1 MAQYADAVA
10 EQLGLTA
17 ARRRWLRRGAL
28 LHDIGKLGVS
38 NTILDKPG
46 SLTPEEWGQVRAHA
60 RYTEEIL
67 SRLSPFAELALVAG
81 AHHKRLDGK
90 GYPKGL
96 LAEVISKET
105 RIITLA
111 DIFDAITA
119 ERPYRGAI
127 PVPQA
132 LQMMEKTRGQA
143 LDGDC
148 LDALH
153 ACLPRLVA
161 TVGTA

>member
-1 MAQYADAVA
+1 MAGTRETIRYANAVCFHSFA
-10 EQLGLTA
+10 YLVKNRSKALA
-17 ARRRWLRRGAL
+17 KARRSPWLKGA
-28 LHDIGKLGVS
+28 GPPV
-38 NTILDKPG
+38 
-46 SLTPEEWGQVRAHA
+46 EWEQVRAHA

-81 AHHKRLDGK
+81 AHHERLDGK

-96 LAEVISKET
+96 LAEAISKET

-132 LQMMEKTRGQA
+132 LQMMEKTRAQA

-148 LDALH
+148 LDALY

-161 TVGTA
+161 TVGKA